1 MLFSDRG
8 HCKGGSVTRSARGR
22 RPLGSGAREAILEA
36 ARREFGELGYRRAT
50 LRGIAAAAG
59 VDPRLVLHYFGSKK
73 QLFMQTVELPV
84 DPEVVMDRIFES
96 GFADVGARA
105 ADVFVSILDDPAA
118 RRAFTGIIRAAVSE
132 PEAAD
137 IIREVLTQRL
147 LTPFAQRVGG
157 DRPELR
163 ASLMSAQLVGLVM
176 ARHIVRIDP
185 LAGASH
191 DQLVRALA
199 PVFDHLLTG
208 DWVDAGEGGST

>member
-1 MLFSDRG
+1 M
-8 HCKGGSVTRSARGR
+8 TPPARGR
-22 RPLGSGAREAILEA
+22 RPIGSGAREAILEA
-36 ARREFGELGYRRAT
+36 ARRQFSELGYRAT
-50 LRGIAAAAG
+50 TMRGIAAAAG

-84 DPEVVMDRIFES
+84 DPEAVMDRIFEN
-96 GFADVGARA
+96 GLDDIGARA
-105 ADVFVSILDDPAA
+105 ADVFMSILDDPAA
-118 RRAFTGIIRAAVSE
+118 RRTFTGIIRAAVSE
-132 PEAAD
+132 PEAAE
-137 IIREVLTQRL
+137 IIREVLNQRL

-157 DRPELR
+157 DRPQLR

-185 LAGASH
+185 LANASH

-208 DWVDAGEGGST
+208 DWVEADEGGST

>member
-1 MLFSDRG
+1 M
-8 HCKGGSVTRSARGR
+8 TRPARGR
-22 RPLGSGAREAILEA
+22 RPVGSGAREAILEA
-36 ARREFGELGYRRAT
+36 ARRQFGELGYRGT
-50 LRGIAAAAG
+50 TMRGIAAAAG

-73 QLFMQTVELPV
+73 QLFMHTVELPV
-84 DPEVVMDRIFES
+84 DPEAVMDRIFEN
-96 GFADVGARA
+96 GLAEVGTRA
-105 ADVFVSILDDPAA
+105 ADVFMSILDDPAA
-118 RRAFTGIIRAAVSE
+118 RRTFTSIIRAAVSE

-157 DRPELR
+157 DRPQLR

-185 LAGASH
+185 LANASH

-208 DWVDAGEGGST
+208 DWVDAGEPRSS